1 MMEPTKI
8 LIYVCKAKPYLSK
21 RCKDLDGDGSPYLL
35 GITEYDRNT
44 TLNGLVCFECECKE
58 AFKYDFVHRSGDSSN
73 FYIRDQ
79 RTEKM
84 KDCLSNDDLFDYG
97 KGKTLYAYH
106 FENVKPIYPMPIT
119 CLYKDEACTKP
130 LTRAPQSHCFAY
142 RKIYVHLFIDGNR
155 ELSVNELAHVS
166 QDNVGLFNKEKVLVF
181 SIRSPWCCKYGNG
194 EKDLEI
200 RKTRIMHAGIEYK

>member
-97 KGKTLYAYH
+97 EGKDLYALH
-106 FENVKPIYPMPIT
+106 FENVKPIEKPFPIT
-119 CLYKDEACTKP
+119 KLYKDEACTRHLK
-130 LTRAPQSHCFAY
+130 RAPQSYCFAY
-142 RKIYVHLFIDGNR
+142 IDHKWAG
-155 ELSVNELAHVS
+155 HIP
-166 QDNVGLFNKEKVLVF
+166 EKVLVF
-181 SIRSPWCCKYGNG
+181 SIQSQWCCKYGNG